1 MRTAPH
7 GAHRLSPVTF
17 PKIGVVGG
25 GQLARM
31 MAPAAEAL
39 GVSFHVLSEADG
51 ASAAQVSASVTVGDY
66 RDWDTLKAFADTV
79 DVLTFDHEHVPPEHL
94 RVLEA
99 AGHSVHPGPD
109 ALIHAQDKLVMRSK
123 IDELGLPN
131 PRWAEVGSVEDLES
145 AAADLGLPLILK
157 TPRGG
162 YDGHGVRVI
171 HDPAEAADWFADAPG
186 SLLAE
191 EKVAFT
197 RELAVMVGRSPSGQ
211 TAVWPV
217 VATHQQ
223 DGVCKEALAPAPGLS
238 AELSARIQGD
248 VIALATRLGVT
259 GVMAM
264 EMFEVD
270 GGYLVNELA
279 MRPHNTGHWTQDGSL
294 TSQFEQHLRAV
305 LDLPLGDPSA
315 HAPLTAMV
323 NVLGAD
329 RDDLYHAYLHVLA
342 HDPAVKVHMYGKG
355 VRPGRKLGHV
365 NLAGSGDPA
374 RLLARARHAADF
386 IAGVDTNPHP
396 DFGDAAA
403 AAGGA
408 GPRPDDRPRVGIV
421 MGSDSDWPTMSA
433 SADALREFG
442 VSFTA
447 EVVSAH
453 RMPEDMVEWGRTAAD
468 RGLEVII
475 AGAGG
480 AAHLPGML
488 ASLTSLPVIGVP
500 VPLTYLDGMDSL
512 LSIVQMPS
520 GVPVATVSVGGAAN
534 AGLLAVR
541 ILATGAAGDEAQD
554 GTDLR
559 AALDDHRAALR
570 EKAMAK
576 GRALSK
582 RVAGE
587 GDAHH

>member
-1 MRTAPH
+1 
-7 GAHRLSPVTF
+7 VTF

-39 GVSFHVLSEADG
+39 GVSFHVLSEAEG
-51 ASAAQVSASVTVGDY
+51 SSAAQVSAHVTVGDY
-66 RDWDTLKAFADTV
+66 RDWDTLLAFAQTV

-94 RVLEA
+94 RALEA
-99 AGHSVHPGPD
+99 AGHRVHPGPD
-109 ALIHAQDKLVMRSK
+109 ALIHAQDKLVMRRR

-131 PRWAEVGSVEDLES
+131 PRWAEVDSVESL
-145 AAADLGLPLILK
+145 AAAAGDLGLPLILK

-171 HDPAEAADWFADAPG
+171 HDPAEAADWFAEAPG
-186 SLLAE
+186 PLLAE
-191 EKVAFT
+191 EKVDFQ
-197 RELAVMVGRSPSGQ
+197 RELSVMVGRSPSGQ

-223 DGVCKEALAPAPGLS
+223 DGVCKEAIAPAPGL
-238 AELSARIQGD
+238 APELSQRIQND

-264 EMFEVD
+264 EMFEVP

-279 MRPHNTGHWTQDGSL
+279 MRPHNTGHWTQDGSV

-305 LDLPLGDPSA
+305 LDLPLGDPA
-315 HAPLTAMV
+315 PLAPLTAMV

-329 RDDLYHAYLHVLA
+329 HTDLYHAYLHVLA
-342 HDPAVKVHMYGKG
+342 HDPAVKVHLYGKE

-365 NLAGSGDPA
+365 NLAGSGGADA
-374 RLLARARHAADF
+374 LLARARHAADF
-386 IAGVDTNPHP
+386 LAGVDTDPHP
-396 DFGDAAA
+396 DLSTEVTTASAE
-403 AAGGA
+403 GA
-408 GPRPDDRPRVGIV
+408 RVGIV
-421 MGSDSDWPTMSA
+421 MGSDSDWPTMEA
-433 SADALREFG
+433 AAAALDEFG
-442 VSFTA
+442 VPYTA

-468 RGLEVII
+468 RGLDVII

-488 ASLTSLPVIGVP
+488 ASLTPLPVIGVP
-500 VPLTYLDGMDSL
+500 VPLKHLDGMDSL

-520 GVPVATVSVGGAAN
+520 GVPVATVSVGGAHN

-541 ILATGAAGDEAQD
+541 MLAAAGDRQK
-554 GTDLR
+554 LR
-559 AALDDHRAALR
+559 AALDEHRAGLR
-570 EKAMAK
+570 ATAQAK
-576 GRALSK
+576 GRALAH
-582 RVAGE
+582 RVAT
-587 GDAHH
+587 GDGPRH